1 MLSST
6 FDGVARVAARPPP
19 MAISSNA
26 TLSTASWSRSRSLK
40 STRACEDG
48 KRVRLL
54 TPPCVTRWSG
64 GAVVHDRGALLR
76 RGLRRRKTT
85 HHVVELGSQHYRGQF
100 NVVPGTV
107 FFCGRRWCASS
118 CALSIAGGDVLST
131 RSTGIFVVGVVV
143 VVQVP
148 RGDGCTARRSVQHG
162 CHGRSGSLTV
172 LLGASAGAEA
182 AARSASSVRA
192 LACLLALQINAA
204 PPYAC

>member
-1 MLSST
+1 
-6 FDGVARVAARPPP
+6 

-107 FFCGRRWCASS
+107 FFCGRWFFTSS
-118 CALSIAGGDVLST
+118 CARSTAGGDVLST
-131 RSTGIFVVGVVV
+131 RSTGIAFWWWWSSCC
-143 VVQVP
+143 
-148 RGDGCTARRSVQHG
+148 RAATAALLAAQCSMAA
-162 CHGRSGSLTV
+162 HGRSGSLTV
-172 LLGASAGAEA
+172 LLGASARADGIVPVPPRRRCACFD
-182 AARSASSVRA
+182 SFASQACSCLFASVLHR
-192 LACLLALQINAA
+192 
-204 PPYAC
+204 